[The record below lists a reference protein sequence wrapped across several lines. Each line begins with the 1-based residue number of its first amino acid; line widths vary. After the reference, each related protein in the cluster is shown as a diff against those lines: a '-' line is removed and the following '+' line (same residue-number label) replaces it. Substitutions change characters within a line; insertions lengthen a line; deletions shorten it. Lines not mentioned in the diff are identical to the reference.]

1 MRNSIAVLLCTLLCT
16 YQVFSQSDSSRKDT
30 TVKSRLYNM
39 RPAYQLPI
47 AGAAI
52 IGSTMAFRALD
63 ERARLTPS
71 EAMKLNPN
79 DVNAFD
85 RSSALRD
92 PANFKKDA
100 SVGDFFLNFS
110 VASPALLALD
120 KHMRRDWVDLLTLY
134 LAAHAVDNMLYF
146 SSILA
151 VKRPR
156 PLAYNAGLDSIA
168 RSGVGM
174 QKSFFSGH
182 VSFAATA
189 TFFAVKT
196 YTDYH
201 NIKGW
206 KRIGL
211 YALAS
216 IPPLVTG
223 YYRERSG
230 RHFKT
235 DIIAGFIAG
244 ASSGILVPEMF
255 KRRNKD
261 KIVALTPY
269 YRNNGAGASL
279 TVGLNTGRKK
289 QKDWT
294 FLAKNI
300 SQTDTAA
307 QNAVPK

>member
-1 MRNSIAVLLCTLLCT
+1 MKYPVAILLCILVCVQPS
-16 YQVFSQSDSSRKDT
+16 YSQKDTSAKDT
-30 TVKSRLYNM
+30 TVESRLYNM
-39 RPAYQLPI
+39 RPAYQLPV

-71 EAMKLNPN
+71 EAMKLDPN
-79 DVNAFD
+79 DINAFD
-85 RSSALRD
+85 RPSALRD

-110 VASPALLALD
+110 VASPVLLALD
-120 KHMRRDWVDLLTLY
+120 KHMRKDWVDLLTLY

-146 SSILA
+146 GAIIA
-151 VKRPR
+151 VRRPR
-156 PLAYNAGLDSIA
+156 PYAYNPGLDSVA

-174 QKSFFSGH
+174 TKSFFSGH

-201 NIKGW
+201 HIRGW

-216 IPPLVTG
+216 IPPLITG

-235 DIIAGFIAG
+235 DVIAGFIAG

-255 KRRNKD
+255 KRRNREKTLT
-261 KIVALTPY
+261 LTPY
-269 YRNNGAGASL
+269 YMQGGAGASL
-279 TVGLNTGRKK
+279 TVGLNQRKK
-289 QKDWT
+289 KSMP
-294 FLAKNI
+294 FALI
-300 SQTDTAA
+300 H
-307 QNAVPK
+307 